1 MGKDL
6 GITEDVEL
14 TAEELE
20 AQAKRIAAMEA
31 KADADDISDVWENV
45 QGSVTMETKLGVHQR
60 IITAVLKDT
69 EYRQLLLMA
78 AFDDKREAQLAAD
91 AITERLRYGVDITPI
106 CDRVVAQ
113 CAVRGAHIDRVLN
126 SMNSYTLQTNYGG
139 KIPDW
144 KKRQDNK
151 SIG

>member
-1 MGKDL
+1 MGDQDNGDKPSAA
-6 GITEDVEL
+6 I
-14 TAEELE
+14 AELE
-20 AQAKRIAAMEA
+20 KKAALDAQEQ
-31 KADADDISDVWENV
+31 ADEWIDI
-45 QGSVTMETKLGVHQR
+45 QGSVGIEGKLGVHQR
-60 IITAVLKDT
+60 IITAVLKDA

-78 AFDDKREAQLAAD
+78 AFDNKQEALLAAD

-113 CAVRGAHIDRVLN
+113 CAVKGVRVHEILT
-126 SMNSYTLQTNYGG
+126 SMSSYTLSTNYGG
-139 KIPDW
+139 RVPDW